1 MNIKKSILILT
12 ILTATAFGGCT
23 AKETKPELGSNVNY
37 EKVEEY
43 PKWIIQPTYD
53 NGIAGIGSAQITDLG
68 FDFARKEAMAS
79 ARIDLG
85 GQIKAKVD
93 GLFKSYTSKIGIGE
107 STSIDILSENVIK
120 ELISVDLKGASLKE
134 TWISPENELFILM
147 TVDNERLIE
156 STTKAIDDS
165 NNYTDKN
172 LKLKIKAESSQAE
185 LEKELNTYFGS
196 SINKEISDIERD
208 IKDLEE
214 NKDNEIIEI
223 N

>member
-12 ILTATAFGGCT
+12 ILTVTVFGGCT

-37 EKVEEY
+37 KKIKEF
-43 PKWIIQPTYD
+43 PKWVIQPTYD
-53 NGIAGIGSAQITDLG
+53 NGIAGIGSAEITDLG

-85 GQIKAKVD
+85 GQIKSKVD
-93 GLFKSYTSKIGIGE
+93 GLFKSYTSKIGVGE
-107 STSIDILSENVIK
+107 STSIDTLSENVIK
-120 ELISVDLKGASLKE
+120 ELISVDLKGAFLKDA
-134 TWISPENELFILM
+134 WISPKNELFILM
-147 TVDNERLIE
+147 VVDNKKLIE
-156 STTKAIDDS
+156 STIKAIDDS

-172 LKLKIKAESSQAE
+172 LELEIKAEPFKAE
-185 LEKELNTYFGS
+185 LEKELNIYFGS
-196 SINKEISDIERD
+196 STDKEILEIDRD

-214 NKDNEIIEI
+214 NKNTEIIEI